1 MIEWLNSIDT
11 QVFLAL
17 NGLHNRF
24 FDFIMFWASNRF
36 IWIPFYLFLAYL
48 IYREMGRKTWLIIV
62 FAGILIALSDQTSVH
77 LFKQVFHRLRPCHE
91 PSLDGL
97 VHLVND
103 KCGGKYGFI
112 SSHASNSF
120 ALATYISLLLGRK
133 IRFLTLGMIL
143 WACLLSYSRIY
154 LGVHYPGDVIIGG
167 LWGAGL
173 GAAVYIVLTKMTTL
187 NTKY

>member
-1 MIEWLNSIDT
+1 MLEWLKTIDR
-11 QVFLAL
+11 QAFLAI
-17 NGLHNRF
+17 NGLHNDF
-24 FDFIMFWASNRF
+24 FDEFMFLASDRLIWA
-36 IWIPFYLFLAYL
+36 PFYLFLVFL
-48 IYREMGRKTWLIIV
+48 IYRQYGRKTWLLV
-62 FAGILIALSDQTSVH
+62 LFAGLLITLSDQSSVH

-112 SSHASNSF
+112 SSHATNSF

-154 LGVHYPGDVIIGG
+154 LGVHYPGDVLAGAIWGG
-167 LWGAGL
+167 GL
-173 GAAVYIVLTKMTTL
+173 GAAVYLLAARVTKL
-187 NTKY
+187 